1 MIIADS
7 LNIGYKDKVVVHDL
21 SFSLDKGMFI
31 ALIGA
36 NGAGKSTLI
45 NSLIGV
51 IPPVS
56 GQISWKLKTDRVNPF
71 NDVGFSPQSQLI
83 DWYTSVSD
91 NVYQGPLLAE
101 LYNFMCKDEQF
112 LKLNS

>member
-1 MIIADS
+1 MFNIKIKS
-7 LNIGYKDKVVVHDL
+7 LFTIYL
-21 SFSLDKGMFI
+21 SPDKGMFI
-31 ALIGA
+31 AAIGA

-83 DWYTSVSD
+83 DWYTSVYD
-91 NVYQGPLLAE
+91 NVYQGPLLAGF
-101 LYNFMCKDEQF
+101 NS
-112 LKLNS
+112 LKKPKRNKQSFKTIGYQ